1 MRMKFNGFIDPEI
14 IEPEESL
21 QYVCLCYSH
30 NFKTKVKV
38 HQLIGFIHKQ
48 NGRYR
53 CVNDPNF
60 YYNIY
65 AYRVI

>member
-1 MRMKFNGFIDPEI
+1 MRMKANFIDPEI
-14 IEPEESL
+14 IEPNEGS
-21 QYVCLCYSH
+21 VCACLCFSY
-30 NFKTKVKV
+30 NFKTT
-38 HQLIGFIHKQ
+38 QLIGFIHKQ

-65 AYRVI
+65 AYKRI